1 MAEKLKERICL
12 KISFGLCSKE
22 KNWSIKRYIHKYMYI
37 DILIVDV
44 HVLLCIVH
52 DNMTLTR
59 APWNKR
65 SVLLILQRQW
75 FPLVCDL
82 CQMTAKVSNKQ
93 QCWWVALT
101 ELSLTASTPIL
112 FERNKCLKYQF
123 WLFPLIVF
131 FALLNPSPPSPCLTA
146 TEKTKP

>member
-1 MAEKLKERICL
+1 
-12 KISFGLCSKE
+12 
-22 KNWSIKRYIHKYMYI
+22 MYI

-93 QCWWVALT
+93 QCW
-101 ELSLTASTPIL
+101 
-112 FERNKCLKYQF
+112 
-123 WLFPLIVF
+123 
-131 FALLNPSPPSPCLTA
+131 
-146 TEKTKP
+146 